1 MNIPSSRVR
10 VPRFF
15 ATAAATVASRNSSG
29 LIVVRGGLRIQQPLS
44 STGTRT
50 ERPCRLLLL
59 RTLTS
64 KSSQG
69 GHKGASPPID
79 SGSSSNNNN
88 NTSKDASTGTT
99 TIPLQSSSSS
109 PSPSDSVVA
118 ADLETVYVHPLSQI
132 VLQYLQND
140 GHEWICVQRLDRNL
154 VLYRDGTFMLS
165 TAAADE
171 SGIRRRTLDGDD
183 APTTGPSSPLPSSSS
198 SPSSSSLRIWTSYD
212 KQDRRH
218 WLSVSWNQ
226 VRFQFLLQDNQLS
239 VWQGFHRQSLQERI
253 HNIVQ
258 DLMDAV
264 DELDR

>member
-29 LIVVRGGLRIQQPLS
+29 LIVVRGGLRIQPPLT
-44 STGTRT
+44 STGTET
-50 ERPCRLLLL
+50 KRPCRLLL

-79 SGSSSNNNN
+79 SVSSSNNNKN
-88 NTSKDASTGTT
+88 NTQKDASTGTT
-99 TIPLQSSSSS
+99 TIPLQSSPS

-165 TAAADE
+165 TAASDE

-183 APTTGPSSPLPSSSS
+183 EPTTEPSSPLPSSSS
-198 SPSSSSLRIWTSYD
+198 WSSSLRIWTSYD